1 MPAVRGFDKPI
12 LADLHIEGRLFKFL
26 DHLTISKY
34 IPIGIRRRAAVLRSG
49 IVFIKGRFSGDDLVV
64 QFLCLGLLDS
74 DLLVGERVAAVVD
87 RLKED
92 VAHLDII
99 LLEIFSHR
107 FVGQTL
113 RRLKRSAVGISII
126 IEIDRLDLVILF
138 VKRGAYGVGSNL
150 LGAVIPIQVIAQHAQ
165 AGIVQI
171 IVAHHINIHTVLSIC
186 KVSSY
191 SLPPAS
197 SISCWI

>member
-1 MPAVRGFDKPI
+1 M
-12 LADLHIEGRLFKFL
+12 
-26 DHLTISKY
+26 
-34 IPIGIRRRAAVLRSG
+34 
-49 IVFIKGRFSGDDLVV
+49 
-64 QFLCLGLLDS
+64 
-74 DLLVGERVAAVVD
+74 
-87 RLKED
+87 
-92 VAHLDII
+92 AHLDII

-186 KVSSY
+186 KVQ
-191 SLPPAS
+191 LILVAAGIFHILLDIALDGADGGLVGQRKVVLLEQMIDDDHPLCIENKAFPHRVGIRHPGLFIQHGRPAKVGVAV
-197 SISCWI
+197 IVIDIGKLLLIIRFFG